1 MRLYPVLYSSQRG
14 QTDSLMRRLLLY
26 EVLGGFQRKEA
37 VSKLELS
44 EECLAVG
51 VNSVTDNSY
60 RNRQRFIHGL
70 KKLCLSFESMST
82 RSYTDA
88 VIHFL
93 NQGLN
98 FAPIRTEPLIMFYIS
113 LFVSMKI

>member
-1 MRLYPVLYSSQRG
+1 M
-14 QTDSLMRRLLLY
+14 LY

-70 KKLCLSFESMST
+70 KKLCLTLVMMGGGPYVPPQSVFIFFT
-82 RSYTDA
+82 KNLPPR
-88 VIHFL
+88 
-93 NQGLN
+93 
-98 FAPIRTEPLIMFYIS
+98 PKP
-113 LFVSMKI
+113 